1 MISTI
6 AVYSK
11 GFVDDGVAQWCVSG
25 FLSRKSRVR
34 VPASSSRDIFCDCVR
49 TFSWYVVA
57 IDVSHCVH
65 GVLSSIPVSEYVQR
79 SENPDYW
86 PVVARVTSYGVIR
99 AGLALPLR
107 AWDTTYRTSVGL
119 QRNKFYS
126 IIIIII
132 NRDR

>member
-1 MISTI
+1 MAWHSGVCP
-6 AVYSK
+6 AFSRESR
-11 GFVDDGVAQWCVSG
+11 GFDPRHLRREMS
-25 FLSRKSRVR
+25 
-34 VPASSSRDIFCDCVR
+34 FCDCVR

-65 GVLSSIPVSEYVQR
+65 GVLSSIPVSEYDQR

-107 AWDTTYRTSVGL
+107 A
-119 QRNKFYS
+119 
-126 IIIIII
+126 
-132 NRDR
+132 